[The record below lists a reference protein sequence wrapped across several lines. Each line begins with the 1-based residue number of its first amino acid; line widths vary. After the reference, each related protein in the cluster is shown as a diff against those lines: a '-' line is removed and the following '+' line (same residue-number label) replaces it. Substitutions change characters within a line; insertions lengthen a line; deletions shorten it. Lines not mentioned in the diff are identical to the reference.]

1 MFGTAAAHNASLRGG
16 RSSGPGETLH
26 KTKAHV
32 CVGNM
37 GFNYLV
43 MPILMQSMRS
53 QALKER
59 RSSQCVAAK
68 GRPPPCICRAS
79 ACSFCPVAV
88 IHAASIASG
97 SIKTDSGKRP
107 WAPSNETSCC
117 FQSSC
122 TRRLHARSLRKKHGE
137 SFAPHVWE
145 GPTPE
150 KPEPVVLEV
159 SNFMWQEAIFTR
171 WQFSEILWGKG
182 MGFFGNLD
190 FPPIYSKTDSG
201 PKLQILKNLCARC

>member
-1 MFGTAAAHNASLRGG
+1 
-16 RSSGPGETLH
+16 
-26 KTKAHV
+26 
-32 CVGNM
+32 
-37 GFNYLV
+37 
-43 MPILMQSMRS
+43 MQSMRS

-190 FPPIYSKTDSG
+190 FPPNIFQDRLWTKIADLEESVCKMLKMLSGVFCIRFHLPLSKG
-201 PKLQILKNLCARC
+201 FFRPRRAR